1 MNQNSTEKAKKMEP
15 PTPVVQAQGH
25 KFQVTDFTIHIPNS
39 GRSIAGP
46 EASPSRWR
54 TREFMGY
61 YIAFALVV
69 PVMIWIPIRLSSGM
83 YMTG

>member
-1 MNQNSTEKAKKMEP
+1 MQP
-15 PTPVVQAQGH
+15 PTPVTQAQGH

-39 GRSIAGP
+39 NRSVNGQEAG
-46 EASPSRWR
+46 PSRWR

-83 YMTG
+83 SSLLDGRVG